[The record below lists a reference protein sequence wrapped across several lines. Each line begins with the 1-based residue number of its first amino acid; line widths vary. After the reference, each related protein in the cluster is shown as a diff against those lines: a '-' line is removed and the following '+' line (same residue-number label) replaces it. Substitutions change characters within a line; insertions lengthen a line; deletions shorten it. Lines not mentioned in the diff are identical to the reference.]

1 MGDLL
6 VGDTAIVV
14 AVATA
19 HRAAAFTACHEP
31 VDRIKHEVPIWKR
44 QTYLDGARGRVNCE
58 H

>member
-1 MGDLL
+1 M
-6 VGDTAIVV
+6 